1 MIFRSPAY
9 ELAPCPVC
17 GSSDSRVI
25 VDREGVREEVE
36 ALWAFH
42 TRRLKGETPPEH
54 LADRVAFS
62 HPPPWRVV
70 QCAGCGLVY
79 RNPRER
85 EFELEAMY
93 AREAPSPEVL
103 ASLAETQ
110 EATYAAQ
117 AERLTE
123 VVGRAGSGVEVG
135 SFVGGF
141 LASAK
146 ARGWQFEG
154 LDVNDDVNAFV
165 RGRGYRVT
173 TGELEEFDPGR
184 LYDAVAIWN
193 TFEQLADPR
202 EAATRAR
209 ALLPPGGVLALRVP
223 NGDFYAR
230 LRAKLSGE
238 GGGGPLASALA
249 PVARALLAHN
259 NLLTFP
265 YRHGF
270 TVRSLSRLLADAG
283 FKVRRVVGDTLVPI
297 ADEWTVG
304 WAAWEERALKRV
316 VRLVGRAGPEAAPWI
331 EVYARAT

>member
-17 GSSDSRVI
+17 GSAESSVV
-25 VDREGVREEVE
+25 VDHEEMREEVE
-36 ALWAFH
+36 ELWAFH
-42 TRRLKGETPPEH
+42 TRRLRGETPPAH
-54 LADRVAFS
+54 LTDRVAFS
-62 HPPPWRVV
+62 HPPPLRVV
-70 QCAGCGLVY
+70 RCAGCGLVY

-93 AREAPSPEVL
+93 ARAAPEPEVL
-103 ASLAETQ
+103 ESLFATQ
-110 EATYAAQ
+110 RAAYAAQ

-123 VVGRAGSGVEVG
+123 VVRRAGSGLEVG

-141 LASAK
+141 LAA
-146 ARGWQFEG
+146 ARERGWTFEG
-154 LDVNDDVNAFV
+154 LDVNDDANAAV
-165 RGRGYRVT
+165 RARGFRVT
-173 TGELEEFDPGR
+173 TGELADVEPGR
-184 LYDAVAIWN
+184 LYDAVAVWN
-193 TFEQLADPR
+193 TFEQLPDPR
-202 EAATRAR
+202 EAVTRAR
-209 ALLPPGGVLALRVP
+209 SLLPPGGVLALRVP

-230 LRAKLSGE
+230 LRPALDS
-238 GGGGPLASALA
+238 GGPLGTALA

-283 FKVRRVVGDTLVPI
+283 FRVTRTFGDALVPI

-304 WAAWEERALKRV
+304 WAAWEERALKRAV
-316 VRLVGRAGPEAAPWI
+316 KLIARAGAEAAPWI
-331 EVYARAT
+331 EVYARAG

>member
-17 GSSDSRVI
+17 GSMESSVVVGHEEMRA
-25 VDREGVREEVE
+25 EVE
-36 ALWAFH
+36 ELWAFH
-42 TRRLKGETPPEH
+42 TRRLRGETPPAH

-62 HPPPWRVV
+62 HPPPLRVV
-70 QCAGCGLVY
+70 RCAGCGLVY

-85 EFELEAMY
+85 EFELAAMY
-93 AREAPSPEVL
+93 ARAAPEPEVVE
-103 ASLAETQ
+103 SLFATQ
-110 EATYAAQ
+110 RAAAAAQ

-123 VVGRAGSGVEVG
+123 VAGRAGSGLEVG

-141 LASAK
+141 LAA
-146 ARGWQFEG
+146 ARESGWAFEG
-154 LDVNDDVNAFV
+154 LDVSEEVNAVV
-165 RGRGYRVT
+165 RARGFRVT
-173 TGELEEFDPGR
+173 TGELGDFDPGH
-184 LYDAVAIWN
+184 LYDAVAVWN
-193 TFEQLADPR
+193 TFEQLPDPR
-202 EAATRAR
+202 EAAARAR
-209 ALLPPGGVLALRVP
+209 SLLPPGGVLAVRVP

-230 LRAKLSGE
+230 LRPALD
-238 GGGGPLASALA
+238 GGLLGAALA

-270 TVRSLSRLLADAG
+270 TLRSLSRLLADTG
-283 FKVRRVVGDTLVPI
+283 FRVTRTFGDALVPI

-316 VRLVGRAGPEAAPWI
+316 VKLIARAGAEAAPWL
-331 EVYARAT
+331 EVYARAD

>member
-17 GSSDSRVI
+17 GSSESRVV
-25 VDREGVREEVE
+25 VDREGVREEIE
-36 ALWAFH
+36 SLWAFH
-42 TRRLKGETPPEH
+42 TRRLKGETPAER

-62 HPPPWRVV
+62 HPPPWRIV

-93 AREAPSPEVL
+93 AREAPAPEVL

-110 EATYAAQ
+110 QAAYAAQ
-117 AERLTE
+117 AERLGE

-141 LASAK
+141 LAA
-146 ARGWQFEG
+146 ARERGWTFEG

-165 RGRGYRVT
+165 RARGFRVT
-173 TGELEEFDPGR
+173 TGDLDDFDPGR
-184 LYDAVAIWN
+184 LYDVVAIWN

-202 EAATRAR
+202 EAAVRAR

-230 LRAKLSGE
+230 LRPALGRE
-238 GGGGPLASALA
+238 GTLGSALA

-270 TVRSLSRLLADAG
+270 TVHSLSRLLADAG
-283 FKVRRVVGDTLVPI
+283 FKVSRVFGDALVPI

-304 WAAWEERALKRV
+304 WAAWEERALKRAV
-316 VRLVGRAGPEAAPWI
+316 KLVARAGAEAAPWI
-331 EVYARAT
+331 EVYARAS

>member
-17 GSSDSRVI
+17 GSSQSRV
-25 VDREGVREEVE
+25 VTDREGVREEVE
-36 ALWAFH
+36 ELWAFH
-42 TRRLKGETPPEH
+42 TRRLKGETPAEH
-54 LADRVAFS
+54 LTDRVAFS
-62 HPPPWRVV
+62 HPPPLRVV
-70 QCAGCGLVY
+70 QCDGCGLVY

-93 AREAPSPEVL
+93 ARSAPEPAVL
-103 ASLAETQ
+103 ESLFETQ
-110 EATYAAQ
+110 QASYAAQ
-117 AERLTE
+117 ADRLTD
-123 VVGRAGSGVEVG
+123 VVGRAGTGVEVG

-141 LASAK
+141 LAA
-146 ARGWQFEG
+146 ARERGWAFEG

-165 RGRGYRVT
+165 RARGFRVT

-193 TFEQLADPR
+193 TFEQLPDPR
-202 EAATRAR
+202 EAAARSR
-209 ALLPPGGVLALRVP
+209 ALLPPGGVLAVRVP
-223 NGDFYAR
+223 NGEFYAR
-230 LRAKLSGE
+230 LRPALDGE
-238 GGGGPLASALA
+238 GPIATPRARI
-249 PVARALLAHN
+249 ARALLAHN

-270 TVRSLSRLLADAG
+270 TVRSLSRLLADTG
-283 FKVRRVVGDTLVPI
+283 FKVTRVFGDALVPI

-304 WAAWEERALKRV
+304 WAAWEERALKRALKV
-316 VRLVGRAGPEAAPWI
+316 VARAGAGAAPWI

>member
-9 ELAPCPVC
+9 ELSPCPVC
-17 GSSDSRVI
+17 WSSESRVV
-25 VDREGVREEVE
+25 VDRDGVRDEVE
-36 ALWAFH
+36 SLWAFH
-42 TRRLKGETPPEH
+42 TRRLKGDTPPEH

-70 QCAGCGLVY
+70 QCTGCGLVY

-85 EFELEAMY
+85 AFELEAMY
-93 AREAPSPEVL
+93 AREAPAPEVL
-103 ASLAETQ
+103 EALFETQ
-110 EATYAAQ
+110 QGTYAAQ
-117 AERLTE
+117 AERLGE

-141 LASAK
+141 LAA
-146 ARGWQFEG
+146 ARDRGWTFEG

-165 RGRGYRVT
+165 RGRGFRVT
-173 TGELEEFDPGR
+173 TGELDDFDPGR

-193 TFEQLADPR
+193 TFDQLADPR
-202 EAATRAR
+202 EGATRAR

-223 NGDFYAR
+223 NGAFYAR
-230 LRAKLSGE
+230 LRPKLDGE
-238 GGGGPLASALA
+238 GALGSALA

-270 TVRSLSRLLADAG
+270 TVRSLSRLLADSG
-283 FKVRRVVGDTLVPI
+283 FRVTRVFGDALVPI
-297 ADEWTVG
+297 ADEWTLG
-304 WAAWEERALKRV
+304 WAAWEERALKRAL
-316 VRLVGRAGPEAAPWI
+316 RLVARAGAEGAPWI
-331 EVYARAT
+331 EVYARAV

>member
-17 GSSDSRVI
+17 GSSNARVI
-25 VDREGVREEVE
+25 VDREAVREEVE

-70 QCAGCGLVY
+70 QCRGCGLVY

-85 EFELEAMY
+85 AFELEAMY
-93 AREAPSPEVL
+93 AREAPAPEVL
-103 ASLAETQ
+103 ASLFETQ
-110 EATYAAQ
+110 QASYAAQ
-117 AERLTE
+117 AERLHA
-123 VVGRAGSGVEVG
+123 VAGRAGSGVEVG

-141 LASAK
+141 LAA
-146 ARGWQFEG
+146 AREHGWTFEG
-154 LDVNDDVNAFV
+154 LDVNEEVNAFV
-165 RGRGYRVT
+165 RGRGFRVT
-173 TGELEEFDPGR
+173 TGDLDDFEPGR
-184 LYDAVAIWN
+184 LFDAVAIWN
-193 TFEQLADPR
+193 TFDQLPDPR

-209 ALLPPGGVLALRVP
+209 ALLPPGGLLALRVP
-223 NGDFYAR
+223 NGAFYAR
-230 LRAKLSGE
+230 LRPKLDAES
-238 GGGGPLASALA
+238 GGPLRSALA

-270 TVRSLSRLLADAG
+270 TVRSLARLLGDIGFRVTRVFGDA
-283 FKVRRVVGDTLVPI
+283 LVPI

-304 WAAWEERALKRV
+304 WAAWEERALKRAV
-316 VRLVGRAGPEAAPWI
+316 KLVARAGAEGAPWI
-331 EVYARAT
+331 EVYARAV